1 MEAIIKTT
9 AVLMA
14 IIGTFSLGIMVGE
27 TKNQNKYEMPEEIDL
42 VSIDRQTPD
51 TMIAFKDRKGTIHF
65 GFKH

>member
-1 MEAIIKTT
+1 
-9 AVLMA
+9 MA

-42 VSIDRQTPD
+42 VSIDRQAPD